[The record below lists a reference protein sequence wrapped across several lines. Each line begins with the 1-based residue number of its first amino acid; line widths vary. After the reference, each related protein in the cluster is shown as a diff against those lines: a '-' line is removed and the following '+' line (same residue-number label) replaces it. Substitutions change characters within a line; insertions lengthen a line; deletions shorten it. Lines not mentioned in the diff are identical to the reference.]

1 MSDLVSSL
9 YYGVRRFLRPL
20 KRGVLAVG
28 DALDRARHPARHRA
42 ARTAVAA
49 LRPRSVLFVC
59 LGNVC
64 RSPYAEWAVRDAL
77 ESRGVAVASAGFIG
91 PGRAPPDM
99 AQAVARKRGVEH
111 AASRSMLVTPEVL
124 AEYVAA
130 FHPAI
135 IGLTGT
141 PEQTDAVANAYRL
154 YYEKTSAEGEA
165 NSSSGAD
172 DDGSYTVNHQ
182 GNTYLMSPEGE
193 YLRHFSYGTPPEDM
207 AASIRRAIDE
217 FGAPTTEGA

>member
-124 AEYVAA
+124 AETDLALVFDQGHGRRLRRMGGATVVHMADLDPVWRGRRTIADPWGGSEVDFERAFDRIDAALATLVADV
-130 FHPAI
+130 P
-135 IGLTGT
+135 TGAL
-141 PEQTDAVANAYRL
+141 ESADA
-154 YYEKTSAEGEA
+154 
-165 NSSSGAD
+165 
-172 DDGSYTVNHQ
+172 
-182 GNTYLMSPEGE
+182 
-193 YLRHFSYGTPPEDM
+193 
-207 AASIRRAIDE
+207 
-217 FGAPTTEGA
+217 

>member
-9 YYGVRRFLRPL
+9 YYGIRRFLRPR

-42 ARTAVAA
+42 ARAAVAA

-77 ESRGVAVASAGFIG
+77 EARGVAVASAGFIG

-124 AEYVAA
+124 AETDLALVFDQGHARRRRRMGGATVVHMADLDPVWRGRRTIADPWGGSEEDFERAFDRIDAA
-130 FHPAI
+130 LATLAADVPTRA
-135 IGLTGT
+135 
-141 PEQTDAVANAYRL
+141 PELADA
-154 YYEKTSAEGEA
+154 
-165 NSSSGAD
+165 
-172 DDGSYTVNHQ
+172 
-182 GNTYLMSPEGE
+182 
-193 YLRHFSYGTPPEDM
+193 
-207 AASIRRAIDE
+207 
-217 FGAPTTEGA
+217 